1 MKIPAPCRDCTERTP
16 GCHGKCGR
24 YSEYKAKVEEQRHV
38 KWLEQEMWYEHGS
51 AKWFRH
57 RDVMRKKQK
66 GI

>member
-38 KWLEQEMWYEHGS
+38 KWLEQEMWYEH
-51 AKWFRH
+51 
-57 RDVMRKKQK
+57 
-66 GI
+66 